1 MKFHMHPLAFQ
12 TNCWPR
18 KISFGQSRNALVF
31 CYDKKKKKIQTRTC
45 NIFFGKLYT
54 FFFNYYFGFNFCIR
68 NAYLRQK
75 TIAEIS
81 VRVISQILTVLL
93 EVVNLLP
100 TEEESGKWSKITPT
114 YAQLWHLLMAVSFS
128 DSPQLFFIFFLGKGD
143 KFEGNWKIDCTV
155 NWKPLCTTL
164 KRDSMFFILCLYDFL
179 AQIVDT
185 TCM

>member
-1 MKFHMHPLAFQ
+1 MLWYFAM
-12 TNCWPR
+12 
-18 KISFGQSRNALVF
+18 I
-31 CYDKKKKKIQTRTC
+31 KKKKIQTHTC

-128 DSPQLFFIFFLGKGD
+128 DSPQLFFFFFWVKGISLKGIEKLIAQWIENLCVQLLKEIQCSLFYVYMIFWHK
-143 KFEGNWKIDCTV
+143 
-155 NWKPLCTTL
+155 
-164 KRDSMFFILCLYDFL
+164 
-179 AQIVDT
+179 
-185 TCM
+185 